1 MINTNLSDNIHNY
14 IVSCQD
20 SGDIA
25 FDIALDIL
33 LRYGVE
39 LTKKELTTF
48 IDEHTLID
56 YSDDEEKKF
65 QLDAVSEQYYAF
77 IYETHTGWYIPKKI

>member
-33 LRYGVE
+33 LRYGVD
-39 LTKKELTTF
+39 LTKKELTTL

-56 YSDDEEKKF
+56 YSDDEEKNF
-65 QLDAVSEQYYAF
+65 QLDAVSEQYDA
-77 IYETHTGWYIPKKI
+77 ITTDMGTVGNV